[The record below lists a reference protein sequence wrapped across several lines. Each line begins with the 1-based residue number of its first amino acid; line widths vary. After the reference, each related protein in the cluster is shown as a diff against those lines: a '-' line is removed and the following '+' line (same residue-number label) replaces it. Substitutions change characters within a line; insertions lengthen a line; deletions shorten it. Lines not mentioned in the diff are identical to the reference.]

1 MTCTCRLGPPTPLQT
16 QWGVL
21 VRFKACIVPDQPT
34 CLAHSPVSLLTPLH
48 FEDYRKMA
56 KDKKRKRERKWTL
69 ERWSKEKEGGMG
81 GWRARKKRAETLH
94 ICLGTMSEPAF
105 ESVGLKEEADLAVN
119 AVKWFSGLTVAD
131 ATDSAAPLGAC
142 TVSQAWLLSKYT
154 YCLPLQQK

>member
-1 MTCTCRLGPPTPLQT
+1 
-16 QWGVL
+16 
-21 VRFKACIVPDQPT
+21 
-34 CLAHSPVSLLTPLH
+34 
-48 FEDYRKMA
+48 
-56 KDKKRKRERKWTL
+56 
-69 ERWSKEKEGGMG
+69 MG
-81 GWRARKKRAETLH
+81 GEEQEKKRAETLH

-131 ATDSAAPLGAC
+131 ATDSAAPPGAR